1 MIYSLV
7 LLYFYFQTWM
17 NVKTILSFVLT
28 VSVET
33 LKARLNVSV
42 ARDTFWPKG
51 QLHVLVGAT
60 P

>member
-1 MIYSLV
+1 M
-7 LLYFYFQTWM
+7 WM

-51 QLHVLVGAT
+51 QLDVLVGAT